1 MGVIH
6 FSNLQAYQCF
16 AGTVFTDDSCYGGS
30 ASTAGIGVCT
40 VGKIACTGGVITG
53 CEGEVLPSAEICD
66 GVDNDCDGLS
76 DDDDLSLDTSTYNI
90 YYLDSD
96 GDGYGTLVTKES
108 ACTPSESYV
117 ANALDCDDE
126 DATVYSGASEH
137 GDGQINNCA
146 TGALPA
152 NESDDD
158 GDGVVEC
165 AIDAGGWDG
174 ALAKTGG
181 DCDDGDAS
189 EFPGKFGIKTV
200 IRTATVISQS
210 SRHPVSAGGY
220 VTNAADCND
229 ENTNINPGE
238 IEV

>member
-1 MGVIH
+1 MDGSGNESIGVELTTDADGLDIIGRSMFWQQDEQSAAGNCGPSGSWGDS

-66 GVDNDCDGLS
+66 GVDNDCDGLG

-96 GDGYGTLVTKES
+96 GDGYGTLVTTES

-117 ANALDCDDE
+117 ANALDCDDD
-126 DATVYSGASEH
+126 DATVYSGHQSFAMGRLITVLLELFLPMRVMTMVMAS
-137 GDGQINNCA
+137 
-146 TGALPA
+146 
-152 NESDDD
+152 
-158 GDGVVEC
+158 
-165 AIDAGGWDG
+165 
-174 ALAKTGG
+174 
-181 DCDDGDAS
+181 
-189 EFPGKFGIKTV
+189 
-200 IRTATVISQS
+200 
-210 SRHPVSAGGY
+210 
-220 VTNAADCND
+220 
-229 ENTNINPGE
+229 
-238 IEV
+238 

>member
-1 MGVIH
+1 MVRAMRVSASNLRPMPTDSDIIGRSIIWQQDVSRVLQVIAVPVGHGVTLL
-6 FSNLQAYQCF
+6 SNLQAYQCF

-40 VGKIACTGGVITG
+40 VGKIACSGGVITG

-126 DATVYSGASEH
+126 DATVYSGTSELC
-137 GDGQINNCA
+137 DGQINNCV
-146 TGALPA
+146 TGALP
-152 NESDDD
+152 
-158 GDGVVEC
+158 
-165 AIDAGGWDG
+165 
-174 ALAKTGG
+174 
-181 DCDDGDAS
+181 
-189 EFPGKFGIKTV
+189 
-200 IRTATVISQS
+200 RQ
-210 SRHPVSAGGY
+210 
-220 VTNAADCND
+220 
-229 ENTNINPGE
+229 
-238 IEV
+238 

>member
-1 MGVIH
+1 M
-6 FSNLQAYQCF
+6 
-16 AGTVFTDDSCYGGS
+16 
-30 ASTAGIGVCT
+30 
-40 VGKIACTGGVITG
+40 ITG

-126 DATVYSGASEH
+126 DATVYSPRQSFAMGRLITVLLELFLPMKVMTMVMASSSVPSTPAVGTVH
-137 GDGQINNCA
+137 WRKQVVTA
-146 TGALPA
+146 TMEMRPSSL
-152 NESDDD
+152 
-158 GDGVVEC
+158 
-165 AIDAGGWDG
+165 
-174 ALAKTGG
+174 
-181 DCDDGDAS
+181 
-189 EFPGKFGIKTV
+189 GKFGIKTV

-210 SRHPVSAGGY
+210 SRHRAFSRLAM
-220 VTNAADCND
+220 
-229 ENTNINPGE
+229 
-238 IEV
+238 